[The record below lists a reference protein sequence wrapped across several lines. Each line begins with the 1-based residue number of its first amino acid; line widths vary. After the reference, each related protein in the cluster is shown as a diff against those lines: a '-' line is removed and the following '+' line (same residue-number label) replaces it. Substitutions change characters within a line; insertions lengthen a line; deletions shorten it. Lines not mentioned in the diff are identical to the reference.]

1 MDLLLGLILLLQEEP
16 KQADLDRTK
25 LYVFDA
31 EKGMTL
37 RVRDDGAVELT
48 VREGGARKTYS
59 AESVDEL
66 RRRHPDVLRKSGA
79 SKHLPGGPA
88 GDFDRLWEELSKNRR
103 PFEFKGPA
111 GEDFDQWMKEQ
122 FKLFD
127 DLRKPPPGAAP
138 PEAPAGREFGI
149 TIDGVGETM
158 REQMGLKEGEGVMV
172 AEVKTGSVAAKGGL
186 LKHDLILRVDGKA
199 VEDRWQF
206 RRDVLEALG
215 KGEFDVE
222 LLRAGKR
229 QTLRMNSK

>member
-16 KQADLDRTK
+16 KKADLVRTK

-48 VREGGARKTYS
+48 VREGEARKTYS

-88 GDFDRLWEELSKNRR
+88 GDFDRLWEELGRNRR
-103 PFEFKGPA
+103 LFEFKGPA
-111 GEDFDQWMKEQ
+111 GEEFDEWMKEQ

-127 DLRKPPPGAAP
+127 DLRKGAPAP
-138 PEAPAGREFGI
+138 APLEAPAGRELGI
-149 TIDGVGETM
+149 TVDGVGETM
-158 REQMGLKEGEGVMV
+158 RDQLGLKEGEGLMV
-172 AEVKTGSVAAKGGL
+172 SEVKPGSTAARGGL
-186 LKHDLILRVDGKA
+186 QRHDLILKVDGKA
-199 VEDRWQF
+199 VGDRWQF

-215 KGEFDVE
+215 KGEFDLE

-229 QTLRMNSK
+229 QTLRMKSK